1 MRKISPEM
9 TSSQFLDLDSDWNDV
24 LAPGTGG
31 KSGQSSGKGR
41 LRGHFDGASRGN
53 PGEAGAGAVLFD
65 GRGTPVWECA
75 RPLGKKTN
83 NEAEYLALLLLL
95 EELERRGVPADI
107 RGDSRLVV
115 NQVTGRWKINEP
127 RLRELADRAME
138 LLRSTKSS
146 LSWVPRE
153 ENSAADRLSNIA
165 LDGPKEGECGASPRE
180 RPAFDPDRLERV
192 HDTIL
197 IAHGTEDYAVD
208 LLHRAC
214 TCPAFQRSRQCKHL
228 DAALVR
234 FGK

>member
-115 NQVTGRWKINEP
+115 NQVTG
-127 RLRELADRAME
+127 
-138 LLRSTKSS
+138 
-146 LSWVPRE
+146 
-153 ENSAADRLSNIA
+153 
-165 LDGPKEGECGASPRE
+165 
-180 RPAFDPDRLERV
+180 
-192 HDTIL
+192 
-197 IAHGTEDYAVD
+197 
-208 LLHRAC
+208 
-214 TCPAFQRSRQCKHL
+214 
-228 DAALVR
+228 
-234 FGK
+234 

>member
-1 MRKISPEM
+1 MRKKSPEVA
-9 TSSQFLDLDSDWNDV
+9 SNQFLDLDSDWNDA
-24 LAPGTGG
+24 LAPSAAD
-31 KSGQSSGKGR
+31 KNHRPSGKGR

-95 EELERRGVPADI
+95 EELERRGVSADI

-127 RLRELADRAME
+127 RLKELADRAVE
-138 LLRSTKSS
+138 LLRRTKSS
-146 LSWVPRE
+146 LSWVARE
-153 ENSAADRLSNIA
+153 ENAAADRLSNIA
-165 LDGPKEGECGASPRE
+165 LDGPKEAGPGPASRE
-180 RPAFDPDRLERV
+180 RPVFDPERLERV
-192 HDTIL
+192 TDAIL

-228 DAALVR
+228 EAALVR

>member
-1 MRKISPEM
+1 MRKKSPEVV
-9 TSSQFLDLDSDWNDV
+9 SNQFLDLDSDWTDV
-24 LAPGTGG
+24 LAPGAG
-31 KSGQSSGKGR
+31 SSRFSGKGR

-53 PGEAGAGAVLFD
+53 PGEAGAGAILVD
-65 GRGTPVWECA
+65 DQGVPVWECA
-75 RPLGKKTN
+75 QPLGKRTN

-95 EELERRGVPADI
+95 EEVERLGLSADI

-138 LLRSTKSS
+138 LLRRTKSS
-146 LSWVPRE
+146 ISWVPRDQ
-153 ENSAADRLSNIA
+153 NAAADRLSNIA
-165 LDGPKEGECGASPRE
+165 LDGPEEPARPFRE
-180 RPAFDPDRLERV
+180 RAAFDQEKLERV
-192 HDTIL
+192 AGSIF

-208 LLHRAC
+208 LLHNAC

-228 DAALVR
+228 DAARLR

>member
-1 MRKISPEM
+1 MRKKSPEV
-9 TSSQFLDLDSDWNDV
+9 TSNQFLDLDSDWNDV
-24 LAPGTGG
+24 LTPGAGG
-31 KSGQSSGKGR
+31 KDHRVSGNAR

-65 GRGTPVWECA
+65 ESAVPAWECA
-75 RPLGKKTN
+75 QPLGKRTN

-95 EELERRGVPADI
+95 EEVERRGISADI
-107 RGDSRLVV
+107 RGDSQLVV

-138 LLRSTKSS
+138 LLRRTKSS
-146 LSWVPRE
+146 ISWVPRE
-153 ENSAADRLSNIA
+153 QNAAADRLSNIA
-165 LDGPKEGECGASPRE
+165 LDGPKETAGSSRE
-180 RPAFDPDRLERV
+180 RPAFASDRLERV
-192 HDTIL
+192 TDSIL

-208 LLHRAC
+208 LLHKAC

>member
-1 MRKISPEM
+1 MRKKSPEVA
-9 TSSQFLDLDSDWNDV
+9 SNQFLDLDSDWDDV
-24 LAPGTGG
+24 LAPGTGDR
-31 KSGQSSGKGR
+31 SHRPSGKDR

-65 GRGTPVWECA
+65 ESGAPAWECA
-75 RPLGKKTN
+75 RPLGKRTN

-95 EELERRGVPADI
+95 EEVERRGISADI
-107 RGDSRLVV
+107 LGDSQLVV

-127 RLRELADRAME
+127 RLRELADRAMD
-138 LLRSTKSS
+138 LLRRTKSS
-146 LSWVPRE
+146 ISWVPRDQ
-153 ENSAADRLSNIA
+153 NAAADRLSNIA
-165 LDGPKEGECGASPRE
+165 LDGPKEPPRSSRE

-192 HDTIL
+192 TDSIL